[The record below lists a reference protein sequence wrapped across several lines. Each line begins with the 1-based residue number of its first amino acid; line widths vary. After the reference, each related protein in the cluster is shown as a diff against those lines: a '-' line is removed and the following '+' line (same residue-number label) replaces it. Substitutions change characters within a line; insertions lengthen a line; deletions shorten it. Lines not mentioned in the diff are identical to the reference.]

1 MTQLVSST
9 NSSTRLSLLST
20 SLLLSIL
27 LLAAGCGGSGGV
39 GKEAGGAMS
48 AQKGHVNMT
57 FEEFKKSLYGDNFDP
72 KSWTPRKKF
81 YDQFG
86 EPLKITDVGDS
97 TYLFYQCK
105 DATARIECGKGEFNY
120 QDTIRPLSVDRQ

>member
-1 MTQLVSST
+1 LVGYCLLICVLLVATGCSSQSG
-9 NSSTRLSLLST
+9 N
-20 SLLLSIL
+20 
-27 LLAAGCGGSGGV
+27 GKDGGGTKGG
-39 GKEAGGAMS
+39 
-48 AQKGHVNMT
+48 QKGHVNMT

-72 KSWTPRKKF
+72 KSWTPRQKF

-97 TYLFYQCK
+97 TYLYYQCK